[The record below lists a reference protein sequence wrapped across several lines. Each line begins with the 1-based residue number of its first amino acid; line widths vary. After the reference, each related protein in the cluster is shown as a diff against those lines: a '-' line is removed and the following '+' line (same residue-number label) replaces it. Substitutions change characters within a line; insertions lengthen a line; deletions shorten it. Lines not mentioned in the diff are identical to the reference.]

1 MNILN
6 LLTKEKDI
14 AGIEI
19 NDKVIRVAYFRPK
32 KRFLSKIN
40 PKETDLPENEL
51 VLIEE
56 PIAPNIIQEGV
67 VLNKE
72 ILGKKLKNIWTK
84 AKLSSNY
91 AIVSIPEDKV
101 YSRIFPFPKT
111 VNDSQ
116 LVDAIN
122 LTIDF
127 QLPVKKD
134 DVYVGWEN
142 AGDSHV
148 INEVLISTIPKTV
161 ANSYIEALNYA
172 GIKVLALETH
182 IASIARSA
190 KIKLGQATLFTKK
203 NADGA
208 TVFILKDGVLRF
220 SRTIPAT
227 FIKNDEYL
235 INEAK
240 YIKTSFESEKKISV
254 IESPLSETTI
264 RDEYTKYP
272 GLKDTAPEIQ
282 SKLLVVMG
290 ATIRGKIP
298 KGQDN
303 RISLLSIGTVKA
315 YEYQKTTT
323 FIRLVRNMTIGVS
336 LFFLFSFLASYLFI
350 FFLSQATNITANIP
364 TPSIPPDM
372 IQKETWVKN
381 VDSIISASQTIISNT
396 PTWSILL
403 DDINSHIITGILISN
418 LSVVSINDTM
428 SISGTAKDRDT
439 LNQFKKTLQESTY
452 LTAVELPITNLQQ
465 KGDIP
470 FSISFRLKDPSM
482 LYNK

>member
-208 TVFILKDGVLRF
+208 TVFILKDGVK
-220 SRTIPAT
+220 I
-227 FIKNDEYL
+227 YL
-235 INEAK
+235 INADHVRDEIDIDYTMGGHAYVYPNYVPEDEVWIDEEMNK
-240 YIKTSFESEKKISV
+240 EDQYTTMV
-254 IESPLSETTI
+254 HETTERKEM
-264 RDEYTKYP
+264 RDRHLTYDKAHDDASAAE
-272 GLKDTAPEIQ
+272 LKVRK
-282 SKLLVVMG
+282 KLEKQ
-290 ATIRGKIP
+290 R
-298 KGQDN
+298 
-303 RISLLSIGTVKA
+303 
-315 YEYQKTTT
+315 
-323 FIRLVRNMTIGVS
+323 
-336 LFFLFSFLASYLFI
+336 
-350 FFLSQATNITANIP
+350 
-364 TPSIPPDM
+364 
-372 IQKETWVKN
+372 KEEGEK
-381 VDSIISASQTIISNT
+381 
-396 PTWSILL
+396 
-403 DDINSHIITGILISN
+403 
-418 LSVVSINDTM
+418 
-428 SISGTAKDRDT
+428 
-439 LNQFKKTLQESTY
+439 E
-452 LTAVELPITNLQQ
+452 
-465 KGDIP
+465 
-470 FSISFRLKDPSM
+470 
-482 LYNK
+482 